1 MTSHRRSESGF
12 TLVEMLI
19 AMAVMSLV
27 IVAFY
32 ALITT
37 LVRQWAS
44 MQGQMEV
51 QQQPR
56 VAAGR
61 IMAEIRQSRD
71 FVIGSGGNSLGL
83 VKATVLTADVAA
95 GATTFSVEDASALAA
110 ARPVVL
116 VNVTSFEQATV
127 SSISG
132 TTVTISAGL
141 SVAHKQ
147 GELVRRAQSTL
158 AASSSSGATTV
169 SVASGSTFATG
180 DFVAVGNEGP
190 LTVSNVS
197 GSTLTITPALAS
209 AHSSGEVVQPL
220 GAIFTLAGTRVTR
233 NGTILSAAASSGATS
248 VSVVLGSVFAAGDI
262 VAVGSEAPVTVSS
275 ISGNTLTITPALTSA
290 HSSGEVVA
298 TVLADVTNPPSL
310 QLFSV
315 VQSTLSSSAAVGAKS
330 LCVASATGFN
340 ANDRVQVDRETYDTT
355 TGLVTQP
362 DRANITSIGGG
373 CLTVDWGLN
382 ASRAVGTIVRVNAI
396 SVNLM
401 TSQVNANQQ
410 TQQVNVT
417 SKATPRN

>member
-158 AASSSSGATTV
+158 SASASSGATTV

-275 ISGNTLTITPALTSA
+275 VSGNTLTITPALASA

-330 LCVASATGFN
+330 LCVASVTGFN

-382 ASRAVGTIVRVNAI
+382 TSRAVGAIVRMNAI

-410 TQQVNVT
+410 TQQVNLT

>member
-71 FVIGSGGNSLGL
+71 FVIGSGGKSLRPG
-83 VKATVLTADVAA
+83 KATVLPP
-95 GATTFSVEDASALAA
+95 DAS
-110 ARPVVL
+110 
-116 VNVTSFEQATV
+116 
-127 SSISG
+127 G
-132 TTVTISAGL
+132 G
-141 SVAHKQ
+141 
-147 GELVRRAQSTL
+147 
-158 AASSSSGATTV
+158 
-169 SVASGSTFATG
+169 
-180 DFVAVGNEGP
+180 
-190 LTVSNVS
+190 
-197 GSTLTITPALAS
+197 
-209 AHSSGEVVQPL
+209 VVQPL

-275 ISGNTLTITPALTSA
+275 VSGNTLTITPALASA

-298 TVLADVTNPPSL
+298 TVLADVTNPVSL

-315 VQSTLSSSAAVGAKS
+315 VSSTLSSSAAVGAKS
-330 LCVASATGFN
+330 LCVASVTGFN
-340 ANDRVQVDRETYDTT
+340 VNDRVQVDRETYDTT

-362 DRANITSIGGG
+362 NRANITSIGGG

-382 ASRAVGTIVRVNAI
+382 TSRAVGVIVRVNAI

-410 TQQVNVT
+410 TQQVNLT

>member
-158 AASSSSGATTV
+158 SASASSGATTV